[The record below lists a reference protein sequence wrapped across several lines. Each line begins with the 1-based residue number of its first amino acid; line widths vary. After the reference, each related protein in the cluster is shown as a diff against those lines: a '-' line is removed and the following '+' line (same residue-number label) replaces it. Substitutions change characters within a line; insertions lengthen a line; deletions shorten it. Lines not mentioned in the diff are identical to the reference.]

1 MDKATIKQKVCEA
14 IAAHRADIEAIANA
28 ILAEPELG
36 FKEVKTAK
44 KVQDA
49 LAKLGLEF
57 TTEHGL
63 TGVKAR
69 MKGRTSKRTIAML
82 AKKVQDA
89 LAKLGL
95 EFTTEHGLTGVKAR
109 MKGRTSKRTIAML
122 AELDAIVC
130 RNHKNADP
138 VTGAAHCCGHNIQ
151 IANMIA
157 VAYGLREVMD
167 ELDRNHKN
175 ADPVTGAAHCCGHN
189 IQIANMIA
197 VAYGLREVMDELDGD
212 VVLFA
217 VPAEE
222 YVEIDW
228 RNAQRDANRLKYLGG
243 KQQLIAEGA
252 FDDIDMAMQMHVAA
266 GSEFN
271 LGASSNG
278 FIGKLIEYHGR
289 PKQQLI
295 AEGAFDDIDMAMQ
308 MHVAAGSEFNLGAS
322 SNGFIGKLIEYHGRP
337 AHAAFAPEEGINALN
352 AAMMGVM
359 GVNAI
364 RETFRDQDH
373 VRFHPII
380 NAGGDLVNVIPD
392 YVKMESYVRASNI
405 EAMARYN
412 KAVDRALKA
421 GGDALGAKCD
431 IQNLPGYLPLRPDQA
446 FRDLLRENAVDLF
459 GEDQVTLGEHSAGS
473 TDMGDVSHLMP
484 VVHPWVGCVDG
495 VLHGADYARSL
506 TRVATL

>member
-36 FKEVKTAK
+36 FKEVKT
-44 KVQDA
+44 
-49 LAKLGLEF
+49 
-57 TTEHGL
+57 
-63 TGVKAR
+63 
-69 MKGRTSKRTIAML
+69 

-167 ELDRNHKN
+167 ELD
-175 ADPVTGAAHCCGHN
+175 
-189 IQIANMIA
+189 
-197 VAYGLREVMDELDGD
+197 GD

-243 KQQLIAEGA
+243 
-252 FDDIDMAMQMHVAA
+252 
-266 GSEFN
+266 
-271 LGASSNG
+271 
-278 FIGKLIEYHGR
+278 
-289 PKQQLI
+289 KQQLI

-495 VLHGADYARSL
+495 VLHGADYALRDGEVAYTKTPQVLAL
-506 TRVATL
+506 TIVDLLTNGAEKAEAICQAFKPQLDRNSYVKFMDEIK

>member
-36 FKEVKTAK
+36 FKEVKT
-44 KVQDA
+44 
-49 LAKLGLEF
+49 
-57 TTEHGL
+57 
-63 TGVKAR
+63 
-69 MKGRTSKRTIAML
+69 

-167 ELDRNHKN
+167 ELD
-175 ADPVTGAAHCCGHN
+175 
-189 IQIANMIA
+189 
-197 VAYGLREVMDELDGD
+197 GD

-243 KQQLIAEGA
+243 
-252 FDDIDMAMQMHVAA
+252 
-266 GSEFN
+266 
-271 LGASSNG
+271 
-278 FIGKLIEYHGR
+278 
-289 PKQQLI
+289 KQQLI

-421 GGDALGAKCD
+421 GGDALGAKCE

-446 FRDLLRENAVDLF
+446 FRDLLRENAVSLF

-495 VLHGADYARSL
+495 VLHGADYALRDGEVAYTKTPQVLAL
-506 TRVATL
+506 TIVDLLAEGAEKAEAICQAFKPQLDRDSYVKFMDEIK

>member
-36 FKEVKTAK
+36 FKEVKT
-44 KVQDA
+44 
-49 LAKLGLEF
+49 
-57 TTEHGL
+57 
-63 TGVKAR
+63 
-69 MKGRTSKRTIAML
+69 

-167 ELDRNHKN
+167 ELD
-175 ADPVTGAAHCCGHN
+175 
-189 IQIANMIA
+189 
-197 VAYGLREVMDELDGD
+197 GD

-228 RNAQRDANRLKYLGG
+228 RNAQRDANHLKYLGG
-243 KQQLIAEGA
+243 
-252 FDDIDMAMQMHVAA
+252 
-266 GSEFN
+266 
-271 LGASSNG
+271 
-278 FIGKLIEYHGR
+278 
-289 PKQQLI
+289 KQQLI

-421 GGDALGAKCD
+421 GGDALGAKCE

-459 GEDQVTLGEHSAGS
+459 GENQVTLGEHSAGS

-495 VLHGADYARSL
+495 VLHGADYALRDGEVAYTKTPQVLAL
-506 TRVATL
+506 TIVDLLANGAEKAEAICQAFKPQLDRDSYVKFMDEIK

>member
-1 MDKATIKQKVCEA
+1 MDKATIKQKVCKA

-36 FKEVKTAK
+36 FKEVKT
-44 KVQDA
+44 
-49 LAKLGLEF
+49 
-57 TTEHGL
+57 
-63 TGVKAR
+63 
-69 MKGRTSKRTIAML
+69 

-167 ELDRNHKN
+167 ELD
-175 ADPVTGAAHCCGHN
+175 
-189 IQIANMIA
+189 
-197 VAYGLREVMDELDGD
+197 GD

-243 KQQLIAEGA
+243 
-252 FDDIDMAMQMHVAA
+252 
-266 GSEFN
+266 
-271 LGASSNG
+271 
-278 FIGKLIEYHGR
+278 
-289 PKQQLI
+289 KQQLI

-446 FRDLLRENAVDLF
+446 FRDLLRENAVSLF

-495 VLHGADYARSL
+495 VLHGADYALRDGEVAYTKTPQVLAL
-506 TRVATL
+506 TIVDLLANGAEKAEAICQAFKPQLDRDSYVKFMDEIK

>member
-63 TGVKAR
+63 A
-69 MKGRTSKRTIAML
+69 
-82 AKKVQDA
+82 
-89 LAKLGL
+89 
-95 EFTTEHGLTGVKAR
+95 GVKAR

-130 RNHKNADP
+130 
-138 VTGAAHCCGHNIQ
+138 
-151 IANMIA
+151 
-157 VAYGLREVMD
+157 
-167 ELDRNHKN
+167 RNHKN

-243 KQQLIAEGA
+243 
-252 FDDIDMAMQMHVAA
+252 
-266 GSEFN
+266 
-271 LGASSNG
+271 
-278 FIGKLIEYHGR
+278 
-289 PKQQLI
+289 KQQLI

-495 VLHGADYARSL
+495 VLHGADYALRDGEVAYTKTPQVLAL
-506 TRVATL
+506 TIVDLLANGAEKAEAICQAFKPQLDRDSYVKFMDEIK

>member
-36 FKEVKTAK
+36 FKEVKT
-44 KVQDA
+44 
-49 LAKLGLEF
+49 
-57 TTEHGL
+57 
-63 TGVKAR
+63 
-69 MKGRTSKRTIAML
+69 

-167 ELDRNHKN
+167 ELD
-175 ADPVTGAAHCCGHN
+175 
-189 IQIANMIA
+189 
-197 VAYGLREVMDELDGD
+197 GD

-243 KQQLIAEGA
+243 
-252 FDDIDMAMQMHVAA
+252 
-266 GSEFN
+266 
-271 LGASSNG
+271 
-278 FIGKLIEYHGR
+278 
-289 PKQQLI
+289 KQQLI

-495 VLHGADYARSL
+495 VLHGADYALRDGEVAYTKTPQVLAL
-506 TRVATL
+506 TIVDLLTNGAEKAEAICQAFKPQLDRDSYVKFMDEIK